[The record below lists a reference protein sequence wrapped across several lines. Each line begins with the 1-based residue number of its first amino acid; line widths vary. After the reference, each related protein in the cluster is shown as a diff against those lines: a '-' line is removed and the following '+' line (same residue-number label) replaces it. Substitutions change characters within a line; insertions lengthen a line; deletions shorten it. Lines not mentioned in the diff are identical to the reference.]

1 MIRQVVSPRQ
11 ELRPYLRNI
20 MVGGF
25 ALHDVHLPATSDVQ
39 LVIYLRGRAALV
51 DAVAAPSSLP
61 VAFIAGP
68 SSGPRI
74 FRVEPD
80 SRFVAVTFR
89 PSGLVCCLGMPAN
102 LFSDQLV
109 SLDDALPRHKVTVL
123 LERLMESRRDE
134 EIIEQIEGFLL
145 EGLLA
150 GLGRSSVLPKLSLDH
165 VLLPASELA
174 GGLAMSIRQLERRF
188 LINYGLSLRDY
199 RRLARFSNALGRLI
213 QHVPRTGELSRIA
226 HDAGYVDQAHFIRD
240 FRQFVGDTP
249 GQFVKAR
256 DASESIYHFWQ
267 LRPDE
272 LASYLD

>member
-1 MIRQVVSPRQ
+1 
-11 ELRPYLRNI
+11 